1 MACVSGCALM
11 QVHSGMMGGG
21 HYVSFAKNPNT
32 SWYYFN
38 DSSCK
43 VCVCVCV
50 AAPLSLHILT
60 LLTPLP
66 LHILTTLTSLTP
78 YHQPPPPLTP
88 VPPYH
93 QPPSTD
99 PLTTLPLQETSEE
112 RVLEES
118 PYLLFYEL
126 QDLDYNKF
134 RGQRSGAKGQDVGAD
149 DDKEFEETLKN
160 LKKSCSIQ

>member
-1 MACVSGCALM
+1 M

-43 VCVCVCV
+43 VCACVCGWVCACGCGCVCAGPYCTASPPSVCVCV
-50 AAPLSLHILT
+50 CVRVLVPIT
-60 LLTPLP
+60 LLP
-66 LHILTTLTSLTP
+66 
-78 YHQPPPPLTP
+78 
-88 VPPYH
+88 
-93 QPPSTD
+93 
-99 PLTTLPLQETSEE
+99 LPLQETSED

-149 DDKEFEETLKN
+149 DDREFEETLKN
-160 LKKSCSIQ
+160 LRKSCSIQ